1 MSKSVIFSTMW
12 KIITEVSNQTGVK
25 KSQVSKS
32 EALKMAY
39 ERLNSN
45 FTTPKEGKIIIGHG
59 TKKVFVSENGKPAF
73 EGAIDYKPFDVLY
86 IEKSKDVYFYYFVE
100 ENYEV
105 SLLTQSHFGFTQT
118 AIWET
123 MLINDERFQT
133 KQVAKW
139 QELFNKMECM
149 GY

>member
-25 KSQVSKS
+25 KSQVTKS

-45 FTTPKEGKIIIGHG
+45 FTVPKEEKIIPQFGV
-59 TKKVFVSENGKPAF
+59 KKVIVSENGKPAF
-73 EGAIDYKPFDVLY
+73 IGAPLYKPFDVLY
-86 IEKSKDVYFYYFVE
+86 VEKSTDVYFYYFVE

-105 SLLTQSHFGFTQT
+105 SLLTKSHFGFLQT
-118 AIWET
+118 AIWDT
-123 MLINDERFQT
+123 MLINDERFQVN
-133 KQVAKW
+133 QVAKW